1 MAISIIR
8 IALATGSGH
17 HHIYHRDQVSKF
29 TIIDPLKNIEE
40 CKIVWDCHCI
50 MRGLSSLSGSGW
62 NPNSSGDR
70 CQGWWLMVFMAPLI
84 LHTLHPGPRHLP
96 CPSSPAFHYNIIP
109 ALDKQWHT
117 IITHTAIKHSYT
129 LVEKFLFREKIIC
142 WQEIQYVTLQ
152 FVFDT
157 EFSRFKT
164 IYFFKACCQAQ
175 VQVQVMWGSGRSC
188 EGVLQGV

>member
-29 TIIDPLKNIEE
+29 TIIDPLKNINVTDVYIKNVKLYEIA
-40 CKIVWDCHCI
+40 IVL
-50 MRGLSSLSGSGW
+50 RRLSSLSGSGW

-157 EFSRFKT
+157 KLSSF
-164 IYFFKACCQAQ
+164 
-175 VQVQVMWGSGRSC
+175 
-188 EGVLQGV
+188 

>member
-29 TIIDPLKNIEE
+29 TIIDTLKNINVTDVYIKNVKLYEIA
-40 CKIVWDCHCI
+40 IVL
-50 MRGLSSLSGSGW
+50 RRLSSLSGSGW

-70 CQGWWLMVFMAPLI
+70 CQGWWLMVFMAPSFS
-84 LHTLHPGPRHLP
+84 TPFTRVQDTCPVPHLQH
-96 CPSSPAFHYNIIP
+96 SIIP

-117 IITHTAIKHSYT
+117 IITPPTIKHSYT
-129 LVEKFLFREKIIC
+129 LVETFLLREKIIC

-157 EFSRFKT
+157 KLSSF
-164 IYFFKACCQAQ
+164 
-175 VQVQVMWGSGRSC
+175 
-188 EGVLQGV
+188 